1 MNNTAYTLK
10 GYVIFFGVLLSGVIL
25 AGYLLLGIINNRKL
39 EDWYL
44 VYSGQDKDYLV
55 KSEVKPYTKD
65 GFIYI
70 DGESFI
76 TPESGMTCKP
86 VEGEVV
92 RAAIEEQSVNKE
104 RKK

>member
-1 MNNTAYTLK
+1 MNEKDSIRREKILFE
-10 GYVIFFGVLLSGVIL
+10 IIVLSVLVLIGWMTFSLIS
-25 AGYLLLGIINNRKL
+25 NRKL

-44 VYSGQDKDYLV
+44 VCSGQDKDYLV

-104 RKK
+104 KKK